1 METLRKKLYEIKQEN
16 NCERNQKMVN
26 CCEVIT
32 SKKCQYIEGDE
43 KATICMIMVQFF
55 DIHSNEEIYELEDM
69 KQYMKQ
75 FDSSFSSKDIIR
87 HIGKKIIR
95 EQKNTVK
102 IWKPRLLDCR
112 NSKIMSEAEAIQNHN
127 EMVELE
133 SIVNN
138 DVLSLEIMERNFK
151 ICYKL
156 IKYAEKYD
164 IL

>member
-1 METLRKKLYEIKQEN
+1 
-16 NCERNQKMVN
+16 MVN

-55 DIHSNEEIYELEDM
+55 DLYSNEKIYELEDM

-75 FDSSFSSKDIIR
+75 FDSSFSTKDIIR
-87 HIGKKIIR
+87 HIGKKLIH
-95 EQKNTVK
+95 EQKNTVNF
-102 IWKPRLLDCR
+102 WELHLFDCINPKR
-112 NSKIMSEAEAIQNHN
+112 VSEVESIINHN
-127 EMVELE
+127 VRVLE
-133 SIVNN
+133 KIR
-138 DVLSLEIMERNFK
+138 RNFK

-156 IKYAEKYD
+156 IKYAEKYNI